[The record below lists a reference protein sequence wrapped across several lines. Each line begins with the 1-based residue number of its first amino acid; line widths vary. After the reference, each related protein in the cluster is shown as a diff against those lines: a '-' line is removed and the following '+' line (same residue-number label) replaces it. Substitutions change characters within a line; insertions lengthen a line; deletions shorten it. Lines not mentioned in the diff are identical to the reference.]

1 MGNPIYSLADV
12 LSPNTPSLPWRQVQV
27 VSVQTDNTM
36 TVQFPDATDVTA
48 GVKYFNNCF
57 PTVGRQMW
65 LARLGLTDWIAVG
78 SPADKA
84 PLPICSVRRGAS
96 TTVGADT
103 ATSVNFNSSIV
114 QTDPYGWYDTAE
126 PTRVTPNVPG
136 WYSVTGGVNFPNT
149 ATIDFRQVA
158 LKADGIYF
166 AVNRSDMLTSSS
178 WIGTV
183 SSPYYSDGTTYFELD
198 LRSGTAT
205 TASVVLYSQFLTVS
219 YMGA

>member
-48 GVKYFNNCF
+48 GVKYFNNAF
-57 PTVGRQMW
+57 PTVGKQMW
-65 LARLGLTDWIAVG
+65 LARVGATDFIAVG

-84 PLPICSVRRGAS
+84 PLPICSVRRGTS
-96 TTVGADT
+96 TSVAADT
-103 ATSVNFNSSIV
+103 GTPVNFNSSIV
-114 QTDPYGWYDTAE
+114 KTDPYGWYDTAT

-136 WYSVTGGVNFPNT
+136 WYSVTGGVSFPNIT
-149 ATIDFRQVA
+149 TPKDFRQVA
-158 LKADGIYF
+158 LKADGVYF
-166 AVNRSDMLTSSS
+166 AASRGDMSSDA
-178 WIGTV
+178 WIGV
-183 SSPYYSDGTTYFELD
+183 ISVPYYSDGTTYFELD
-198 LRSGTAT
+198 LRSQSAA
-205 TASVVLYSQFLTVS
+205 TASAVLYSQFLTVA